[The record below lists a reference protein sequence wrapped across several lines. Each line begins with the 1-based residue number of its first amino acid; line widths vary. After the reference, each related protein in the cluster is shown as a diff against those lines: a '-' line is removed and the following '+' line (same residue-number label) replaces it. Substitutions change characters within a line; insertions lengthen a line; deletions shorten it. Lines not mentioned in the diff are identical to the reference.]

1 MWGWGRGLYSAAN
14 STAQWDYY
22 NLLTTPAFRTAW
34 VTSMLD
40 KCEALGDA
48 PPPGATHPLGAESGA
63 GCRTGADGVNF
74 DIEGAEAVLLDGH
87 YETYTFPIGGGQT
100 QTINTTKTADGLTAL
115 LKELRT
121 EGRNRISPHFQISF
135 CYPVYPAQPQLAV
148 AYDIAAISEVIDF
161 FVPMGCEQHSALS
174 VLSQV
179 PLAV

>member
-1 MWGWGRGLYSAAN
+1 MTPHRRA
-14 STAQWDYY
+14 
-22 NLLTTPAFRTAW
+22 LLRILPA
-34 VTSMLD
+34 
-40 KCEALGDA
+40 
-48 PPPGATHPLGAESGA
+48 GAESGA
-63 GCRTGADGVNF
+63 GCGAGADGVNF

-100 QTINTTKTADGLTAL
+100 QTINTTRTADGLTAL

-121 EGRNRISPHFQISF
+121 EGRKRISPHFQISF

-174 VLSQV
+174 VHALLSTLWLRPDDMNCVQMI
-179 PLAV
+179 